1 MFILH
6 KEKILSVLKKPLQY
20 RDYSIKQG
28 RPFEGLELEK
38 LNLLLTDKTAWRN
51 FVLRKKSSILY
62 LSGLH
67 VIKYT
72 VFIFL
77 STHPT

>member
-6 KEKILSVLKKPLQY
+6 KEKILSVLKKPLQF
-20 RDYSIKQG
+20 RDYSKKG

-38 LNLLLTDKTAWRN
+38 LNLLLTDKTAWRK
-51 FVLRKKSSILY
+51 FVLSKNVYILY

-72 VFIFL
+72 EFIFL
-77 STHPT
+77 SPHPT